1 MDRHPFH
8 IMLMSASLV
17 SLISI
22 YSDTN
27 FKSLIHTVNFELNLF
42 LLHYPS
48 PMLYLLVI
56 ILKSR
61 VHLKYHVAA
70 WGALLHNCSYCLV
83 FWEKKCTL
91 KGSLSTAIK
100 ISPCWLRTFKLILFP
115 KLNSPPKV
123 FSILFCSLRNLYKI
137 PGLHFVDKIPICY

>member
-56 ILKSR
+56 ILEIR

-70 WGALLHNCSYCLV
+70 WGALLHNCSYCLI
-83 FWEKKCTL
+83 FWKKCTL

-123 FSILFCSLRNLYKI
+123 FLSYFVPWETFTKF